1 MGIFL
6 LCGRMNTWLFLSK
19 LIGIARRGVL
29 KEQEVCDLDKI
40 WSVYQLDF
48 LVDCYLVVVRRLV
61 YPYDP
66 LSYTGGRQLLA
77 GPTIPGRSG
86 ARGQT
91 KHSPATSLDHGA
103 REENGLR
110 PLRKTCG
117 HSSLG

>member
-1 MGIFL
+1 M
-6 LCGRMNTWLFLSK
+6 
-19 LIGIARRGVL
+19 
-29 KEQEVCDLDKI
+29 
-40 WSVYQLDF
+40 
-48 LVDCYLVVVRRLV
+48 

-86 ARGQT
+86 ASGQT

-103 REENGLR
+103 REENGQR

-117 HSSLG
+117 HSGLG

>member
-1 MGIFL
+1 M
-6 LCGRMNTWLFLSK
+6 
-19 LIGIARRGVL
+19 
-29 KEQEVCDLDKI
+29 
-40 WSVYQLDF
+40 
-48 LVDCYLVVVRRLV
+48 

-66 LSYTGGRQLLA
+66 LSYTGVRQLLA

-86 ARGQT
+86 ASGQT

-117 HSSLG
+117 HSQRLGLITHSVVIEIDYRNRNHEYTTTPRSEQSRLS